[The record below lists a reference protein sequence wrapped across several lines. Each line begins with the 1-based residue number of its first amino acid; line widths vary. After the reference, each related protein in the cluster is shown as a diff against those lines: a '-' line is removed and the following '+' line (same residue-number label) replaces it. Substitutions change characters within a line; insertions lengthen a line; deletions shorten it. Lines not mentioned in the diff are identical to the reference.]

1 VLKRCL
7 MEWGLPKSY
16 LLNSELIEGASVMF
30 VNSYLCTK
38 SQSPSLSFLAEAQ
51 SRPETGEGKCH
62 FLAEVH
68 IKNVRRLHELQSKR
82 HHWKNY
88 KFILYLSAIC
98 NTIMYLKR
106 KKKHFNKVGFVGFVV
121 NLLNRPTNGATVQ
134 RPKKNYFSFAF
145 EKVKL
150 PLSLRA
156 PKKIFKKLQRL
167 VKITKLLSQPRRGT
181 AVK

>member
-1 VLKRCL
+1 LEKLQIYFVSISYLQYNHVLK
-7 MEWGLPKSY
+7 K
-16 LLNSELIEGASVMF
+16 
-30 VNSYLCTK
+30 
-38 SQSPSLSFLAEAQ
+38 
-51 SRPETGEGKCH
+51 
-62 FLAEVH
+62 
-68 IKNVRRLHELQSKR
+68 
-82 HHWKNY
+82 
-88 KFILYLSAIC
+88 
-98 NTIMYLKR
+98 

-134 RPKKNYFSFAF
+134 RPKKNYFSSAF
-145 EKVKL
+145 ENVKL